1 MNTVTIKVF
10 IDTRQKLKLLAALL
24 NESMQDV
31 AAELVDKALAEAA
44 ALGDGN
50 VSAGIRTALAM
61 VAPQPPPPRE
71 VQVWRDPADG
81 AHYVVLWQGGMCGAA
96 GPMSLAQATAAQAN
110 PPAVWDA
117 DLTDVL
123 ELRWDRGEMERVD
136 GGAA

>member
-1 MNTVTIKVF
+1 MPKGSPRPNAGAKPLYPGGMSKTEVF
-10 IDTRQKLKLLAALL
+10 LPHELRAA
-24 NESMQDV
+24 
-31 AAELVDKALAEAA
+31 AA

-50 VSAGIRTALAM
+50 ISAGIRAALAM

-81 AHYVVLWQGGMCGAA
+81 AHYVVLWQGGMIAAA
-96 GPMSLAQATAAQAN
+96 GPMTLAQATAARAK

-123 ELRWDRGEMERVD
+123 EARWDRGEMERVD

>member
-1 MNTVTIKVF
+1 MPKGSPRPTAGRPPFYAGGMTKTPVY
-10 IDTRQKLKLLAALL
+10 LP
-24 NESMQDV
+24 
-31 AAELVDKALAEAA
+31 AELLTAA
-44 ALGDGN
+44 RALGDGN

-96 GPMSLAQATAAQAN
+96 GPMSAAAARKAQAN
-110 PPAVWDA
+110 PPQVWDA
-117 DLTDVL
+117 DLTDAL
-123 ELRWDRGEMERVD
+123 ELRWDRGELEMVD

>member
-1 MNTVTIKVF
+1 MPKGSPRPTAGAKPLYASGMSPVQVY
-10 IDTRQKLKLLAALL
+10 LP
-24 NESMQDV
+24 
-31 AAELVDKALAEAA
+31 AELRAAAA

-61 VAPQPPPPRE
+61 VAPQPPAPRE

-81 AHYVVLWQGGMCGAA
+81 AHYVVIWQGGMIAAA
-96 GPMSLAQATAAQAN
+96 GPMTAAQAMAAQAN
-110 PPAVWDA
+110 PPQVWDA
-117 DLTDVL
+117 DSTDVL

>member
-1 MNTVTIKVF
+1 MPKGSPRPTAGAKPLYASVMSPV
-10 IDTRQKLKLLAALL
+10 QVYLP
-24 NESMQDV
+24 
-31 AAELVDKALAEAA
+31 AELRAAAA

-81 AHYVVLWQGGMCGAA
+81 AHYVVLWQGGMIAAA
-96 GPMSLAQATAAQAN
+96 GPMTPAQATAAQAN

-117 DLTDVL
+117 DLTDAL

>member
-1 MNTVTIKVF
+1 MPKGSPRPTAGRKPLYAGGMSKAEVF
-10 IDTRQKLKLLAALL
+10 LTPELRAA
-24 NESMQDV
+24 
-31 AAELVDKALAEAA
+31 AA

-61 VAPQPPPPRE
+61 VAPQPPAPRE

-81 AHYVVLWQGGMCGAA
+81 AHYVVIWQGGMIAAA
-96 GPMSLAQATAAQAN
+96 GPMTAAQATAAQAN
-110 PPAVWDA
+110 PPQVWDA

-123 ELRWDRGEMERVD
+123 EARWDRGEMERVD